1 MAKGAGAAKRVTMAE
16 VAAAADVSV
25 PTVSKVLN
33 GRLDVALETRHRVEE
48 IIHTSGYARNKR
60 SKPSA
65 RRKPWLIDLVFS
77 EFGPYATEII
87 KGAEETA
94 LLNECRV
101 AVSALTSDSK
111 KARWLNNLGGGD
123 SDGIML
129 VFSELSPAHRKRLKA
144 LNVPLVIVDPV
155 GHPDPS
161 TPSVGVTNWAGGMTA
176 TEHLVGLGHRRIG
189 IIAGR
194 AAMLCNQARLDGY
207 CAALN
212 RAGIGVDP
220 ALIFA
225 GAHHHPT
232 ALMAASRMLELSN
245 PPTAIFATS
254 DIHAIGVYEAA
265 RVHGL
270 RVPDDLSVVGF
281 DDIPM
286 AEWVSPPL
294 TTMRQPLAEMAA
306 LAVQMLLGKRTSNL
320 RMELATTL
328 VLRSSTAPPGAV
340 P

>member
-1 MAKGAGAAKRVTMAE
+1 
-16 VAAAADVSV
+16 
-25 PTVSKVLN
+25 
-33 GRLDVALETRHRVEE
+33 
-48 IIHTSGYARNKR
+48 
-60 SKPSA
+60 
-65 RRKPWLIDLVFS
+65 
-77 EFGPYATEII
+77 
-87 KGAEETA
+87 
-94 LLNECRV
+94 
-101 AVSALTSDSK
+101 
-111 KARWLNNLGGGD
+111 
-123 SDGIML
+123 
-129 VFSELSPAHRKRLKA
+129 
-144 LNVPLVIVDPV
+144 
-155 GHPDPS
+155 
-161 TPSVGVTNWAGGMTA
+161 
-176 TEHLVGLGHRRIG
+176 
-189 IIAGR
+189 
-194 AAMLCNQARLDGY
+194 MLCNQARLDGY

-328 VLRSSTAPPGAV
+328 VLRSSTAPPGAG